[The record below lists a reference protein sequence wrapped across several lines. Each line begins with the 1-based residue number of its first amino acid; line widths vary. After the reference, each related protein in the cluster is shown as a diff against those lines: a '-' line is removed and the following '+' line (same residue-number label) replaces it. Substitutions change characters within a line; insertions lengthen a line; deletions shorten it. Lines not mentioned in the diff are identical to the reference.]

1 VKVQRVGEG
10 ANRRPMLRVAWLYL
24 LLNEHGGEQE
34 LDRKVKTR
42 KGEYKMLTSGPI
54 VVMQVPEVLNV
65 GEVHNF
71 MQELGPLLESNRPRV
86 VLDLSQV
93 RSMESAGV
101 EMLLHCL
108 EEVLKRDGDLK
119 LASLSPEAEVILE
132 LMRVSRVFETF
143 RTCDDAVRSFNAIP
157 AEAVSQN
164 TPWCANV
171 FNELGV
177 VKQAS

>member
-1 VKVQRVGEG
+1 
-10 ANRRPMLRVAWLYL
+10 
-24 LLNEHGGEQE
+24 
-34 LDRKVKTR
+34 
-42 KGEYKMLTSGPI
+42 MLTSGPI

-71 MQELGPLLESNRPRV
+71 MQELGPLLESNRPRI

-119 LASLSPEAEVILE
+119 LASLSAEAEVILE
-132 LMRVSRVFETF
+132 LMRVSRVFETL
-143 RTCDDAVRSFNAIP
+143 RTCEDAVRSFNAIP
-157 AEAVSQN
+157 AEAVPQN
-164 TPWCANV
+164 TPWYANI
-171 FNELGV
+171 FNELGT